1 MGDIHEHKMPS
12 KYHTYK
18 TLTGF
23 ATIIKFFKKM
33 TNSSNPNISELQ
45 QHLIRM
51 LTPIM
56 YALWRYWGYP
66 SVFNNF
72 RTGLRKFGKVRS
84 SVFLSFL
91 TQPFGKGGSGT

>member
-1 MGDIHEHKMPS
+1 
-12 KYHTYK
+12 
-18 TLTGF
+18 LTDF
-23 ATIIKFFKKM
+23 AAIIKFLKKM
-33 TNSSNPNISELQ
+33 GSDSSNPNISELQ

-56 YALWRYWGYP
+56 YAFWRYWGYP

-91 TQPFGKGGSGT
+91 QPFEKGGSGT